1 MLDAGATQVADV
13 GIRDHGILSP
23 VHGCRRPATGRWHKA
38 LSGLLAT
45 RDGLAPHP
53 PCPEERAAAFAK
65 AVAAS
70 HDEPWKKR
78 VWLTRATVGM
88 AVGALPQ
95 DMQRSD
101 ETRGAVAW

>member
-23 VHGCRRPATGRWHKA
+23 VHGCRRPATGRWHKE

-53 PCPEERAAAFAK
+53 P
-65 AVAAS
+65 
-70 HDEPWKKR
+70 
-78 VWLTRATVGM
+78 
-88 AVGALPQ
+88 
-95 DMQRSD
+95 
-101 ETRGAVAW
+101 